1 MIENTNIF
9 DIMPDTP
16 WLYIHPD
23 YYRDIPQ
30 RDKEK
35 LIEKIAKYAQ
45 IFDLKGGTSTIPNW
59 RLKQLLLIAGFGAFA
74 PKDGKLYFLLGNLGE
89 EPTPAY
95 LPAKFVFS
103 NAYIP
108 WSGSLRLGEEC
119 VLAKNDTGFMGI
131 LPILKRHTH
140 LQSHVELSFYLTT
153 VMSRLTA
160 FGVAGR
166 DQEAEAID
174 RVLEDIEKGKIR
186 ALTDQNILNQIHT
199 QPYAGDARFIT
210 SLIEMMQYS
219 KASEATDL
227 GLQANWNAKR
237 ESLTAS
243 ETLLNEN
250 VIHPFVDDMFECW
263 TEWVNE
269 VNEKYGEY
277 LDNGLFELT
286 WGSSWAMNERT
297 KENEFAKEEA
307 EVANLEAQTE
317 QTEESTQMMEESAE
331 NAETNEEQK
340 GDEEDVNAD

>member
-9 DIMPDTP
+9 EIVPDVS
-16 WLYIHPD
+16 WLGIDED
-23 YYRDIPQ
+23 YYRQIE
-30 RDKEK
+30 RRNKEK
-35 LIEKIAKYAQ
+35 MIEKVTRYSE

-59 RLKQLLLIAGFGAFA
+59 RLKQLLLIGGFGAFA
-74 PKDGKLYFLLGNLGE
+74 PKDGKLYFLMGHLGDV
-89 EPTPAY
+89 PTPDY
-95 LPAKFVFS
+95 IPSKFIFA
-103 NAYIP
+103 NPYIP
-108 WSGSLRLGEEC
+108 WSGQLRLKDEC

-140 LQSHVELSFYLTT
+140 LQTHVELSFFITT

-219 KASEATDL
+219 KAAEATDL

-237 ESLTAS
+237 ETLTSS

-250 VIHPFVDDMFECW
+250 VIHPFVDNMWDCW
-263 TEWVNE
+263 NEWVNE

-277 LDNGLFELT
+277 LDNGEFVLE
-286 WGSSWAMNERT
+286 WGSSW
-297 KENEFAKEEA
+297 KENEIQNETEERKEEA
-307 EVANLEAQTE
+307 EAK
-317 QTEESTQMMEESAE
+317 SAE
-331 NAETNEEQK
+331 KMAEQPVEITQDQNKEKE
-340 GDEEDVNAD
+340 GEGNGETD

>member
-1 MIENTNIF
+1 MTFDTNLF
-9 DIMPDTP
+9 NLDDFVNFAAVS
-16 WLYIHPD
+16 PD
-23 YYRDIPQ
+23 YYREIDL
-30 RDKEK
+30 RDRERI
-35 LIEKIAKYAQ
+35 IEKVTRYSQ
-45 IFDLKGGTSTIPNW
+45 MFTLKGGTSTIPNW
-59 RLKQLLLIAGFGAFA
+59 RLKQLIMMLGFGAFA
-74 PKDGKLYFLLGNLGE
+74 PKDGKLYFLRGTLGG

-95 LPAKFVFS
+95 VPKNFVFS
-103 NAYIP
+103 NPYIP
-108 WSGSLRLGEEC
+108 WSAELEIGEEC
-119 VLAKNDTGFMGI
+119 VLVKNDSGFQGI

-140 LQSHVELSFYLTT
+140 LQSHVDLSFYLTT

-166 DQEAEAID
+166 DAEAEAINN
-174 RVLEDIEKGKIR
+174 VLEDIERGKLR

-250 VIHPFVDDMFECW
+250 VIHTFADNMFDCW
-263 TEWVNE
+263 TEWINE

-277 LDNGLFELT
+277 LDEGLFELE
-286 WGSSWAMNERT
+286 WGSSWQENEVEKEATVT
-297 KENEFAKEEA
+297 KETAEA
-307 EVANLEAQTE
+307 ELVEAQVE
-317 QTEESTQMMEESAE
+317 QAE
-331 NAETNEEQK
+331 QQAEQPNEEQP
-340 GDEEDVNAD
+340 EETQNEEPKEGEENGETD

>member
-9 DIMPDTP
+9 EIVPDVS
-16 WLYIHPD
+16 WLGIDED
-23 YYRDIPQ
+23 YYRQIE
-30 RDKEK
+30 RRNKEK
-35 LIEKIAKYAQ
+35 MIEKVTRYSE

-59 RLKQLLLIAGFGAFA
+59 RLKQLLLIGGFGAFA
-74 PKDGKLYFLLGNLGE
+74 PKNGKLYFLMGHLGE
-89 EPTPAY
+89 KLTPDY
-95 LPAKFVFS
+95 IPSKFIFA
-103 NAYIP
+103 NPYIP
-108 WSGSLRLGEEC
+108 WDGELRLKDQC

-140 LQSHVELSFYLTT
+140 LQTHVELSFFITT

-219 KASEATDL
+219 KAAEATDL

-237 ESLTAS
+237 ETLTSS

-250 VIHPFVDDMFECW
+250 VIHPFVDNMWDCW
-263 TEWVNE
+263 NEWVNE

-277 LDNGLFELT
+277 LDNGEFVLE
-286 WGSSWAMNERT
+286 WGSSWKQNEIQ
-297 KENEFAKEEA
+297 NETEERKEEA
-307 EVANLEAQTE
+307 EAVIAEAQA
-317 QTEESTQMMEESAE
+317 ESAE
-331 NAETNEEQK
+331 KRAEQPVEESQDQNEEK
-340 GDEEDVNAD
+340 EGEDNGETD

>member
-9 DIMPDTP
+9 DTVTDIGYFSID
-16 WLYIHPD
+16 PD
-23 YYRDIPQ
+23 YYRDIP
-30 RDKEK
+30 RRNRERI
-35 LIEKIAKYAQ
+35 IEKITRYSQ

-59 RLKQLLLIAGFGAFA
+59 RLKQLILVAGFGAFA
-74 PKDGKLYFLLGNLGE
+74 VCPKDDKLYFLLGNLGD
-89 EPTPAY
+89 TPRPDY
-95 LPAKFVFS
+95 IPSKFIFA
-103 NAYIP
+103 NPYIP
-108 WSGSLRLGEEC
+108 WNGQLLIDDEC
-119 VLAKNDTGFMGI
+119 VLVKNDTGLQGI

-140 LQSHVELSFYLTT
+140 LQTHVDLSFYLTT

-174 RVLEDIEKGKIR
+174 QVLQDVEKGKIR

-250 VIHPFVDDMFECW
+250 VIHTFADNMFDCW
-263 TEWVNE
+263 NEWVDA
-269 VNEKYGEY
+269 VNEKFGAY
-277 LDNGLFELT
+277 LDNGPYTIE
-286 WGSSWAMNERT
+286 WGSSWKDNEIE
-297 KENEFAKEEA
+297 KENTFAKEDA
-307 EVANLEAQTE
+307 EIENLLEPE
-317 QTEESTQMMEESAE
+317 VIE
-331 NAETNEEQK
+331 EEQVTSPE
-340 GDEEDVNAD
+340 DEKKEEGADDESVD

>member
-9 DIMPDTP
+9 DIVPDVS
-16 WLYIHPD
+16 WLGIDED
-23 YYRDIPQ
+23 YYRQIE
-30 RDKEK
+30 RRNKEK
-35 LIEKIAKYAQ
+35 MIEKVTRYSE

-59 RLKQLLLIAGFGAFA
+59 RLKQLLLIGGYGAFA
-74 PKDGKLYFLLGNLGE
+74 PKDGKLYFLMGHLGDT
-89 EPTPAY
+89 PTPDY
-95 LPAKFVFS
+95 IPSKFVFA

-108 WSGSLRLGEEC
+108 WDGELRIKDEC

-140 LQSHVELSFYLTT
+140 LQTHVELSFFITT

-237 ESLTAS
+237 ETLTSS

-250 VIHPFVDDMFECW
+250 VIHPFVDNMWDCW
-263 TEWVNE
+263 NEWVNE

-277 LDNGLFELT
+277 LDNGEFVLE
-286 WGSSWAMNERT
+286 WGSSWKQNEIQ
-297 KENEFAKEEA
+297 NETEERKEEA
-307 EVANLEAQTE
+307 EADMAEAQADSAEKMAE
-317 QTEESTQMMEESAE
+317 QPVEATEEKEGED
-331 NAETNEEQK
+331 NGET
-340 GDEEDVNAD
+340 D

>member
-9 DIMPDTP
+9 EIVPDVS
-16 WLYIHPD
+16 WLGIDED
-23 YYRDIPQ
+23 YYRQIE
-30 RDKEK
+30 RRNKEK
-35 LIEKIAKYAQ
+35 MIEKVTRYSE

-59 RLKQLLLIAGFGAFA
+59 RLKQLLLIGGFGAFA
-74 PKDGKLYFLLGNLGE
+74 PKNGKLYFLMGHLGDK
-89 EPTPAY
+89 PTPDY
-95 LPAKFVFS
+95 IPSKFIFA
-103 NAYIP
+103 NPYIP
-108 WSGSLRLGEEC
+108 WDGELRIKDQC

-140 LQSHVELSFYLTT
+140 LQTHVELSFFITT

-219 KASEATDL
+219 KAAEATDL

-237 ESLTAS
+237 ETLTSS

-250 VIHPFVDDMFECW
+250 VIHPFVDNMWDCW
-263 TEWVNE
+263 NEWVNE
-269 VNEKYGEY
+269 VNEKYREY
-277 LDNGLFELT
+277 LDNGEFTLE
-286 WGSSWAMNERT
+286 WGSSW
-297 KENEFAKEEA
+297 KENEIQNETEERKEEA
-307 EVANLEAQTE
+307 EAKTAEKMAE
-317 QTEESTQMMEESAE
+317 QPVEGTQDQNKEKEGE
-331 NAETNEEQK
+331 DNGET
-340 GDEEDVNAD
+340 D

>member
-9 DIMPDTP
+9 DIVPDLS
-16 WLYIHPD
+16 WLSIDED
-23 YYRDIPQ
+23 YYRH
-30 RDKEK
+30 
-35 LIEKIAKYAQ
+35 IEKRNKDKMIEKVTRYSQ
-45 IFDLKGGTSTIPNW
+45 IFKLTGGTSTIPNW

-74 PKDGKLYFLLGNLGE
+74 PYNGKLYFLLGNLGE
-89 EPTPAY
+89 TPRPDY
-95 LPAKFVFS
+95 IPSKFIFA
-103 NAYIP
+103 NPYIP
-108 WSGSLRLGEEC
+108 WDGRLTIDDEC

-140 LQSHVELSFYLTT
+140 LQTHVELSFFITT

-250 VIHPFVDDMFECW
+250 VIHSFVDNMWDCW
-263 TEWVNE
+263 SEWVAQ

-277 LDNGLFELT
+277 LDNGEYKLE
-286 WGSSWAMNERT
+286 WGSSWEQNEVQTDTQER
-297 KENEFAKEEA
+297 KDEA
-307 EVANLEAQTE
+307 ETELLEAQVE
-317 QTEESTQMMEESAE
+317 QDE
-331 NAETNEEQK
+331 NAAEDPEEPTDK
-340 GDEEDVNAD
+340 KTEDGDTDGEVD

>member
-1 MIENTNIF
+1 MIENTNIYDTVA
-9 DIMPDTP
+9 DIGYFSID
-16 WLYIHPD
+16 PD
-23 YYRDIPQ
+23 YYRDIPR
-30 RDKEK
+30 RDRERI
-35 LIEKIAKYAQ
+35 IEKITRYSQ

-59 RLKQLLLIAGFGAFA
+59 RLKQLILVAGFGAFA
-74 PKDGKLYFLLGNLGE
+74 VCPKDNKLYFLLGNLGD
-89 EPTPAY
+89 TPR
-95 LPAKFVFS
+95 PDFIPSKFIFA
-103 NAYIP
+103 NPYIP
-108 WSGSLRLGEEC
+108 WNGQLRIDEEC
-119 VLAKNDTGFMGI
+119 VLVKNDTGLQGI

-140 LQSHVELSFYLTT
+140 LQSHVDLSFYITT

-174 RVLEDIEKGKIR
+174 AVLHDIEFGKIR
-186 ALTDQNILNQIHT
+186 ALTDQNIINQIHT

-250 VIHPFVDDMFECW
+250 VIHTFADNMFDCW
-263 TEWVNE
+263 TEWVND

-277 LDNGLFELT
+277 LDKGPFTLE
-286 WGSSWAMNERT
+286 WGSSWKDNET
-297 KENEFAKEEA
+297 EKANTIAKELA
-307 EVANLEAQTE
+307 EIDNLDNSQD
-317 QTEESTQMMEESAE
+317 
-331 NAETNEEQK
+331 
-340 GDEEDVNAD
+340 DEEKGGDGDGSAD

>member
-9 DIMPDTP
+9 DIVPDVS
-16 WLYIHPD
+16 WLGIDED
-23 YYRDIPQ
+23 YYRQIE
-30 RDKEK
+30 RRNKEK
-35 LIEKIAKYAQ
+35 MIEKITRYSQ

-74 PKDGKLYFLLGNLGE
+74 PKDGKLYFLLGHLGDT
-89 EPTPAY
+89 PTPDY
-95 LPAKFVFS
+95 IPSKFIFA

-108 WSGSLRLGEEC
+108 WSGELRLKDQC
-119 VLAKNDTGFMGI
+119 VLAKNDTGFSGI

-140 LQSHVELSFYLTT
+140 LQTHVELSFFITT

-219 KASEATDL
+219 KAAEASDL

-237 ESLTAS
+237 ETLTSA
-243 ETLLNEN
+243 ETLLNTD
-250 VIHPFVDDMFECW
+250 VIHPFVDNMWDCW
-263 TEWVNE
+263 QEWIAE

-277 LDNGLFELT
+277 LDNGEYTLD
-286 WGSSWAMNERT
+286 WASSWKQNDMQEETQER
-297 KENEFAKEEA
+297 KDEA
-307 EVANLEAQTE
+307 EAEMAEAQA
-317 QTEESTQMMEESAE
+317 ESAE
-331 NAETNEEQK
+331 QYAENPEAAAEIPQGDNNEE
-340 GDEEDVNAD
+340 GDKDGETD

>member
-9 DIMPDTP
+9 EIVPDVS
-16 WLYIHPD
+16 WLGIDED
-23 YYRDIPQ
+23 YYRQIE
-30 RDKEK
+30 RRNKEK
-35 LIEKIAKYAQ
+35 MIEKVTRYSE

-59 RLKQLLLIAGFGAFA
+59 RLKQLLLIGGFGAFA
-74 PKDGKLYFLLGNLGE
+74 PKNGKLYFLMGHLGDT
-89 EPTPAY
+89 PTPDY
-95 LPAKFVFS
+95 IPSKFVFA
-103 NAYIP
+103 NPYIP
-108 WSGSLRLGEEC
+108 WSGELRLKDQC

-140 LQSHVELSFYLTT
+140 LQTHVELSFFITT

-219 KASEATDL
+219 KAAEATDL

-237 ESLTAS
+237 ETLTSS

-250 VIHPFVDDMFECW
+250 VIHPFVDNMWDCW
-263 TEWVNE
+263 NEWVNE

-277 LDNGLFELT
+277 LDNGEFVLE
-286 WGSSWAMNERT
+286 WGSSW
-297 KENEFAKEEA
+297 KENEIQNETEERKEEA
-307 EVANLEAQTE
+307 EAKVAEKMAE
-317 QTEESTQMMEESAE
+317 QPVEETQDQNEKKEGE
-331 NAETNEEQK
+331 DNGET
-340 GDEEDVNAD
+340 D

>member
-9 DIMPDTP
+9 EIVPDVS
-16 WLYIHPD
+16 WLGIDED
-23 YYRDIPQ
+23 YYRQIE
-30 RDKEK
+30 RRNKEK
-35 LIEKIAKYAQ
+35 MIEKVTRYSE

-59 RLKQLLLIAGFGAFA
+59 RLKQLLLIGGFGAFA
-74 PKDGKLYFLLGNLGE
+74 PKNGKLYFLMGHLGDT
-89 EPTPAY
+89 PTPDY
-95 LPAKFVFS
+95 IPSKFVFA
-103 NAYIP
+103 NPYIP
-108 WSGSLRLGEEC
+108 WDGSLRIKDEC

-140 LQSHVELSFYLTT
+140 LQTHVELSFFITT

-219 KASEATDL
+219 KAAEATDL

-237 ESLTAS
+237 ETLTSS

-250 VIHPFVDDMFECW
+250 VIHPFVDNMWDCW
-263 TEWVNE
+263 NEWVNE

-277 LDNGLFELT
+277 LDNGEFVLE
-286 WGSSWAMNERT
+286 WGSSW
-297 KENEFAKEEA
+297 KENEIQNETEERKEEA
-307 EVANLEAQTE
+307 EAKTAEKMAE
-317 QTEESTQMMEESAE
+317 QPVEGTQDQNKEKEGE
-331 NAETNEEQK
+331 DNGET
-340 GDEEDVNAD
+340 D